1 MVKFLGDYGQKPIYM
16 FGGFGMLMC
25 SLGVLCGVETL
36 VEKFVFDT
44 MVHKNPV
51 ILLAIFLFL
60 IGIQSILMGILAD
73 LQMRTFYESQG
84 KRTYLVRQSVG
95 FEDE

>member
-1 MVKFLGDYGQKPIYM
+1 MDKSRSTVRRLRADDA
-16 FGGFGMLMC
+16 

-36 VEKFVFDT
+36 VEKFVFGT
-44 MVHKNPV
+44 MVQNPV

-73 LQMRTFYESQG
+73 LQMRTFTRARISAPIWSSGESVLMTPDHAAT
-84 KRTYLVRQSVG
+84 R
-95 FEDE
+95 